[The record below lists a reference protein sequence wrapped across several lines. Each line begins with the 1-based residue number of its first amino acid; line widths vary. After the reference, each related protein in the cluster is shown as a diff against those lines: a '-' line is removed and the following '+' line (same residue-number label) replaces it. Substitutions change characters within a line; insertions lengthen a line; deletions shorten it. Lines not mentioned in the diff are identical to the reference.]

1 MQQTI
6 LQLGIFKKLGTLQ
19 SSSRFIDARVCN
31 NEAEEKIGE
40 DIKFFE
46 YTIIHP
52 AISMYCCMMNLA
64 VRVNAKI
71 VIF

>member
-19 SSSRFIDARVCN
+19 SSSRFIDARVLN

-40 DIKFFE
+40 LRDDINKHE
-46 YTIIHP
+46 
-52 AISMYCCMMNLA
+52 SC
-64 VRVNAKI
+64 R
-71 VIF
+71 

>member
-1 MQQTI
+1 LS

-40 DIKFFE
+40 LRDDINKHISSRLISNIRAIIKF
-46 YTIIHP
+46 
-52 AISMYCCMMNLA
+52 NLSDKCFF
-64 VRVNAKI
+64 N
-71 VIF
+71 F